1 MPNEQHKRTQGDAT
15 GTAETETTVKAVGAW
30 VQQFART
37 LKNCRLYDP
46 RNAAVLRFRQQLA
59 ASLHQLVQDHGSFT
73 LRFASDDVTYE
84 NASLYPAKSRDDNL
98 ALPFYRDGIRA
109 VTFHAGVEPRE
120 IDALMAALIRIT
132 SQDATEDDDLVTMLW
147 QAQLRHIEIDYIPAE
162 GDVSAGAA
170 VEGELAPWP
179 TGQAPDAAA
188 PSESGG
194 SLREVTL
201 AEGEEARSDDWKVG
215 AATDELEA
223 DFDMMQKLA
232 GNEMT
237 RFMREVQAEHAV
249 SPIAATVA
257 LVEAFLAAETHGDD
271 AVEVGRYLPRVLRVS
286 IQEGQWSDAQKVVA
300 LLQKMKSGWS
310 SVTFVQELLQPTSLT
325 ALKDRLNGQAPAEW
339 TAFASFATSLGEPA
353 FEVLGSV
360 LAELDGASQGKPLVA
375 ALVAMCRRNPERL
388 APWLA
393 DRRPAVVRQTIQMLG
408 EIGGN
413 GIVGMLQAG
422 ARNPDPRVRAEV
434 ITALQKVD
442 VKVAKPLLMGALT
455 SKDARMVGAALQK
468 LSEARDPE
476 VSQNLL
482 LTVISP
488 EFEER
493 SADEKRMFYAALGA
507 TGGDEVIPELEAELL
522 KGGWLFE
529 KVDEGQRQA
538 IARCIARIGTPM
550 ARLVIE
556 HGAQSRRS
564 PVRDLCREL
573 LANWETHRG

>member
-1 MPNEQHKRTQGDAT
+1 MPNEPLKKSHGETT
-15 GTAETETTVKAVGAW
+15 GTADTETTVKAVGAW

-120 IDALMAALIRIT
+120 IDALMAGLIRVT

-162 GDVSAGAA
+162 GDVAASAAA
-170 VEGELAPWP
+170 EGELAPWP
-179 TGQAPDAAA
+179 TGQAPEPA
-188 PSESGG
+188 PGEAGG

-201 AEGEEARSDDWKVG
+201 AEGEEGRSDDWKVG
-215 AATDELEA
+215 AATDEIEA
-223 DFDMMQKLA
+223 DFDAMQKLA
-232 GNEMT
+232 AGEMS

-249 SPIAATVA
+249 SPIAATVTFI
-257 LVEAFLAAETHGDD
+257 EAFLGAETHGDD
-271 AVEVGRYLPRVLRVS
+271 AVEIGRYLPRVLRLA
-286 IQEGQWSDAQKVVA
+286 IQDGQWSDAQKVVA
-300 LLQKMKSGWS
+300 LLQKLKSGWS
-310 SVTFVQELLQPTSLT
+310 SVTFVQELLQPISLT
-325 ALKDRLNGQAPAEW
+325 ALKDRLNGQSPAEW
-339 TAFASFATSLGEPA
+339 TAFASFATGLGEPA
-353 FEVLGSV
+353 FEVIGSV
-360 LAELDGASQGKPLVA
+360 LAELDGAPQGKPLVA

-388 APWLA
+388 APWLG
-393 DRRPAVVRQTIQMLG
+393 DRRPAIVRQTIQMLG

-413 GIVGMLQAG
+413 GIVSLLQTA
-422 ARNPDPRVRAEV
+422 ARNADPRVRAEV

-442 VKVAKPLLMGALT
+442 VKVAKPLLMGALA
-455 SKDARMVGAALQK
+455 SKDLRIVGAALQK

-482 LTVISP
+482 LTIISP
-488 EFEER
+488 EFAEL

-522 KGGWLFE
+522 KGGWFE
-529 KVDEGQRQA
+529 KVDETERQA
-538 IARCIARIGTPM
+538 VARCIARIGTPM
-550 ARLVIE
+550 ARMVIE
-556 HGAQSRRS
+556 HGAQSRRT

-573 LANWETHRG
+573 LANWGTHRG